1 MDLKESNSMSGSCL
15 VSSNNNETVHS
26 TGSINYDQSNH
37 HRQQHQ
43 QQNIQQNLAFHN
55 TNSNVNNNNNNSNN
69 SAHNQQ
75 SQANQST
82 ATPVISLFK
91 LKNFLYQPKFK
102 SLLATDGKTN

>member
-1 MDLKESNSMSGSCL
+1 MMDLKESNSMSGSCL

-55 TNSNVNNNNNNSNN
+55 TNSNVNNNSNN

>member
-1 MDLKESNSMSGSCL
+1 MMDLKESNSMSDSCL

-55 TNSNVNNNNNNSNN
+55 TNSNVNNNSNN